1 MTPQPTSVRRLAA
14 LAEPLAPSALRGF
27 HAELFDAVLWDGD
40 LDRVVAL
47 TAAAVGAPVAI
58 VVPRLQLAHV
68 SPRTDGA
75 LVAAVVRHVAERM
88 RGRPAKVPAEVL
100 AEAPIARRGEPLG
113 AVLMLAAPDAPR
125 PAGADDDPDARA
137 TLLDCLHFAATAA
150 LARVAALELRARVE
164 QDLHGALLQQLREQ
178 PDADPQLVAQ
188 RAARLGCDLTHG
200 AVALCVEPVPGRE
213 RTAAALIA
221 ELHPGALVEP
231 AGARVAAL
239 LPLRGDEAALERV
252 RELVARLEPHGAAG
266 ASRHCAEVSRLGEA
280 LEEAELVLD
289 VIGLADEAVDLDSA
303 MSGTYRLLFR
313 LLASHPGEVSALFE
327 ATVAPL
333 VRYDDHHRTDLV
345 ATLATYLELN
355 GNMNA
360 TAARI
365 FAHRHTVAYRLDRI
379 RELTG
384 LDPADGEHRERL
396 GLGLKAHRL
405 LRRDAAE

>member
-1 MTPQPTSVRRLAA
+1 MTPQPTSLRRLAA

-113 AVLMLAAPDAPR
+113 AVLMLAAPGAP
-125 PAGADDDPDARA
+125 PGEGDPDERA
-137 TLLDCLHFAATAA
+137 ATLDCLHVAATAT
-150 LARVAALELRARVE
+150 LARIAAIELRATVE
-164 QDLHGALLQQLREQ
+164 QELHGALLQQLREQ
-178 PDADPQLVAQ
+178 PEADPQLIAQ

-200 AVALCVEPVPGRE
+200 AVALCVEPLPGRE
-213 RTAAALIA
+213 RTVAALVA

-231 AGARVAAL
+231 ADGRLAAL
-239 LPLRGDEAALERV
+239 LPLSGDAAALERV
-252 RELVARLEPHGAAG
+252 RALVTRLEPHGAAG
-266 ASRHCAEVSRLGEA
+266 ASRHCAEIARLGEA

-289 VIGLADEAVDLDSA
+289 VVGLADAAVDLDSA

-333 VRYDDHHRTDLV
+333 VRYDEHHRTDLV

-360 TAARI
+360 TAARV

-405 LRRDAAE
+405 LRRDGGG

>member
-14 LAEPLAPSALRGF
+14 LAEPPAPSALRGF

-68 SPRTDGA
+68 SPRTDGT
-75 LVAAVVRHVAERM
+75 LVAAVVRHVGERM

-113 AVLMLAAPDAPR
+113 AVLMLAAPDA
-125 PAGADDDPDARA
+125 ANDPDLRA
-137 TLLDCLHFAATAA
+137 AQLDCLHYAATAT
-150 LARVAALELRARVE
+150 LARIAAIELRASVE

-178 PDADPQLVAQ
+178 PDADPQLIAQ

-213 RTAAALIA
+213 RAAAALIA

-231 AGARVAAL
+231 AGARIAAL
-239 LPLRGDEAALERV
+239 LPLRGDDLERV
-252 RELVARLEPHGAAG
+252 RELVTRLEPHGAAG
-266 ASRHCAEVSRLGEA
+266 ASRHCPGVSSLGEA

-289 VIGLADEAVDLDSA
+289 VIGLADETVDLDSA

-313 LLASHPGEVSALFE
+313 LLATHPGEVSALFE

-405 LRRDAAE
+405 LRRDGGG

>member
-1 MTPQPTSVRRLAA
+1 MTPQTPTVRRLAA
-14 LAEPLAPSALRGF
+14 LSEPLAPSALRGF

-68 SPRTDGA
+68 SPRIDGM
-75 LVAAVVRHVAERM
+75 LVASVVRHVAERM

-100 AEAPIARRGEPLG
+100 AEAPIARRGELLG
-113 AVLMLAAPDAPR
+113 AVLMLAAPDAAKPE
-125 PAGADDDPDARA
+125 DPDTRA
-137 TLLDCLHFAATAA
+137 TLLDCLHYAATAT
-150 LARVAALELRARVE
+150 LARVAAIELRASVE

-213 RTAAALIA
+213 RTAAALIG

-231 AGARVAAL
+231 AGARIAAL
-239 LPLRGDEAALERV
+239 LPLTGDTAALERV
-252 RELVARLEPHGAAG
+252 RELVTRLEPHGAAG
-266 ASRHCAEVSRLGEA
+266 ASRHCTQVEGLGEA

-313 LLASHPGEVSALFE
+313 LLATHPGEVSALFE

-405 LRRDAAE
+405 LRRDAGA